1 MVEYLR
7 ATKQSNGSNPRR
19 GCTRFLKRGGLIELA
34 KAESQYLIHFF
45 EKLLIIIKLISLVHQ
60 HLESYHVVEINL
72 LTDLIQISK
81 EEFQNLVGND

>member
-1 MVEYLR
+1 M
-7 ATKQSNGSNPRR
+7 
-19 GCTRFLKRGGLIELA
+19 A